1 MNGGSHPAAP
11 ALNQIQTGN
20 IKMNNKQNHQTTHI
34 KYGDLEAD
42 IDIEIAP
49 LIHELWKGDMYTLA
63 SCQGD
68 SDVIWINFENPNAS
82 ALFLATA
89 LCTGTLSNE
98 VFNENHPEGWHYCC
112 HPYYITMDDEERP
125 GKTYDIIEFSTCV
138 YFPKAHLKKV
148 MHQVRLSNL
157 KDNRV

>member
-1 MNGGSHPAAP
+1 MKEREH
-11 ALNQIQTGN
+11 
-20 IKMNNKQNHQTTHI
+20 KTTLVEH
-34 KYGDLEAD
+34 GDYSAQ

-68 SDVIWINFENPNAS
+68 SDDDIWIKFENPNAS

-89 LCTGTLSNE
+89 LCTGTLSIE
-98 VFNENHPEGWHYCC
+98 VFNDNHPESWHYCC

-157 KDNRV
+157 KDNQV